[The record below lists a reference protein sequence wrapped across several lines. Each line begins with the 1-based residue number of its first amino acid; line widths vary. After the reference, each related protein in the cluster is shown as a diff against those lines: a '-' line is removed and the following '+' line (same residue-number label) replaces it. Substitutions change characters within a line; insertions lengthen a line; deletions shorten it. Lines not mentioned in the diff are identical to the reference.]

1 MSEPKLNT
9 SLLDGFHLGAPMSD
23 HDGIVCY
30 PALKENSEQKYI
42 VKKISIPASQVQL
55 DALLLTGACKN
66 SEDASG
72 YFHELAKSVEAEA
85 LFLQR
90 LGKLD
95 GFLPFESWDIVPMEE
110 GKLGYEVHLVSTYK
124 RSLEKYMRR
133 NPVTHLEAVNLGLDL
148 CQALAI
154 CRRAGFLYV
163 DLKPSNV
170 FMSKGREFRIG
181 DLGFVDLESLKYT
194 SLPAKYR
201 SPYTPPEVLDDLK
214 TLNET
219 IDTYALGMILYQ
231 VYNNG
236 NLPQALKDPAHS
248 YPTPSNADYEV
259 AEIIAKALAPNP
271 KDRWQDPMEMGQAL
285 IAYMQRNTV
294 NNTPI
299 VPPAAELPEDAEPM
313 LPKEVIE
320 KCNAPAE
327 TAVDTPEVPQEV
339 QPEESVEP
347 TETQNADSPV
357 APAAETAPVEEK
369 SEEDDE
375 FAFLFESGT
384 TPDEAEEALLPQ
396 ESDEPEILLP
406 KRNKKR
412 KGGILLVILILLL
425 ALLAGCGFY
434 YYQNI
439 YLQQIHSLTVD
450 GSQNQIV
457 VMVDSTADPDLLTV
471 VCTDSYG
478 NTVRQPMENG
488 KAVFTDLKPNA
499 QYKIQVEIQGFHEL
513 VGQTTDVF
521 HTDAQT
527 SIVSFSGIAGAE
539 DGSVVLN
546 FTVDGAEPAEW
557 SVTYGTEGDELQVLN
572 FTGHNVTIR
581 GLTVGKEY
589 TFTLDSSDSLALLG
603 QYEITFTATR
613 VILAQDLR
621 VVSCDNG
628 NMTVRWSSPEDA
640 VVERWTVRC
649 YNDSGY
655 EQSMTVDTVTEITF
669 TEIDLT
675 KAHTVEVTAQGMT
688 QPARVSLT
696 ANPITIQ
703 GITVNE
709 EDPQQFTVSWNYEGA
724 APEGGWLLMYSI
736 DGSDTQY
743 VVKCADAT
751 GTVSPRIHGARY
763 KFTIQ
768 AMDNTS
774 VFNGIQ
780 SYTCPNANIFEA
792 HALSAEKITAHLL
805 KTPEKE
811 NWSYRDISTAD
822 YQSQFQ
828 TGQKISLILH
838 AGMNFY
844 IPEEET
850 DLLFVFRDGNNQVIS
865 ELITE
870 KTLDWKT
877 MWLNDDYHFCELDLE
892 KIPTEAGDY
901 SLSLYFNGYAI
912 MVIQFTIT
920 E

>member
-384 TPDEAEEALLPQ
+384 TPDEAEEALLHQ